1 VGHISLAFLIV
12 YCISIRYPDV
22 TKKVSIP
29 LIMLLSVLPDI
40 DIVLGF
46 AGIDLVHR
54 TITHSIIIW
63 FIVGGAL
70 VFLISLKY
78 KRGSEAAI
86 YLIAYMSHL
95 VIGDIVVEYINI
107 FYPIGDVIVYSP
119 IESGSIQHISL
130 EAILVGLMATVV
142 ITKFRNRKKKLF
154 HFGYRARVDSIL
166 YLLLILA
173 ILISAIYIIVEFQF
187 SLVYVSI
194 LIILHS
200 AAIATIIL
208 LWIASRETSG
218 TKWHQHP
225 VSS

>member
-1 VGHISLAFLIV
+1 
-12 YCISIRYPDV
+12 
-22 TKKVSIP
+22 
-29 LIMLLSVLPDI
+29 MLLSVLPDV
-40 DIVLGF
+40 DIILGL
-46 AGIDLVHR
+46 AGIDLGHR
-54 TITHSIIIW
+54 TLTHSIIIW
-63 FIVGGAL
+63 SIVGGAI

-95 VIGDIVVEYINI
+95 VIGDIIVENINI
-107 FYPIGDVIVYSP
+107 FYPIGDVTIYST
-119 IESGSIQHISL
+119 IESGSLQHISL

-142 ITKFRNRKKKLF
+142 ITMFKHRKKNSCR
-154 HFGYRARVDSIL
+154 FGYRATADSFL

-173 ILISAIYIIVEFQF
+173 IPISAIYIIIEFQF

-194 LIILHS
+194 LVILHS

-208 LWIASRETSG
+208 MWIVSKG
-218 TKWHQHP
+218 TKGTKRQQHL

>member
-40 DIVLGF
+40 DIVLGL

-63 FIVGGAL
+63 FIVGGAI

-86 YLIAYMSHL
+86 YLTAYMSHL

-107 FYPIGDVIVYSP
+107 FYPIGDVTVYSP
-119 IESGSIQHISL
+119 IESGSMQHISL
-130 EAILVGLMATVV
+130 EAILVGLMSTVV
-142 ITKFRNRKKKLF
+142 ITKFKNRKKKLF
-154 HFGYRARVDSIL
+154 HFGYHARVDSFL

-173 ILISAIYIIVEFQF
+173 IIISAIYIIVEFQF

-208 LWIASRETSG
+208 LWIAS
-218 TKWHQHP
+218 WHEY
-225 VSS
+225 